1 MKPLHKNTGK
11 HSRDALLFGRLF
23 LHFNIAEDPDR
34 PFWRRTWAVD
44 IDGLRS
50 EFLLS
55 IKVVYGDD
63 GRKLY
68 FVYAG
73 PFCFGAS
80 WV

>member
-11 HSRDALLFGRLF
+11 YNRDTLLFNRLF

-34 PFWRRTWAVD
+34 PLWRRTWAVD

-55 IKVVYGDD
+55 LKITYDD
-63 GRKLY
+63 AGQKLY
-68 FVYAG
+68 LLYIG